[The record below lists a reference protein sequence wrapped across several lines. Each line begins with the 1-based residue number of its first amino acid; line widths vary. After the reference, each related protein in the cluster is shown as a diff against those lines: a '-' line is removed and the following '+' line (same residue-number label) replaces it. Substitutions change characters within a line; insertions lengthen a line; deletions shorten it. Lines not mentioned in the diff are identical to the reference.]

1 MLVEGVGDRWHDGRL
16 MAEIHVSLS
25 VEPLD
30 IGGALAAVASPDC
43 GAIAS
48 FIGTVRR
55 EAAVED
61 NADRPVVALEYDAH
75 PEIARRKLEEIA
87 VEASGKWDVAHL
99 VAIHR
104 VGHCD
109 LGEPTVVIACS
120 APHRADALEAC
131 RWVIDE
137 LKASVPIWKKEIYE
151 DGGAWVGDEGS
162 A

>member
-1 MLVEGVGDRWHDGRL
+1 
-16 MAEIHVSLS
+16 MAEIHVALS
-25 VEPLD
+25 PDPLD
-30 IGGALAAVASPDC
+30 VGEALASVASPDC

-48 FIGTVRR
+48 FVGTVRR
-55 EAAVED
+55 EASVEANVD
-61 NADRPVVALEYDAH
+61 KNVVALEYDAH
-75 PEIARRKLEEIA
+75 PELAWRKLEEIA
-87 VEASGKWDVAHL
+87 AEATAKWDVVRF
-99 VAIHR
+99 VAVHR
-104 VGHCD
+104 VGHCS

-151 DGGAWVGDEGS
+151 DGGAWVGDR